1 MFGWGHRR
9 PRPSDLADDVELRLI
24 ALLAIAERGCELQDR
39 AEAVLRVCATVE
51 HPDFAVAREGG
62 HVAGEYHRLHGWAA
76 DAEQSGSGA
85 VGDIRPD
92 IRADI
97 RADISGG
104 LVETLHRRVALLM
117 MQHCML
123 VHHAVRLAFPKSGR
137 RRPGPC
143 PIAPELGD
151 PAQRLRASRAE
162 LARLLARA

>member
-1 MFGWGHRR
+1 VFGWGHRR

-39 AEAVLRVCATVE
+39 AEAVLLACATVE

-62 HVAGEYHRLHGWAA
+62 YVAGEYHRLHGWAA
-76 DAEQSGSGA
+76 DAE
-85 VGDIRPD
+85 
-92 IRADI
+92 
-97 RADISGG
+97 ISGG
-104 LVETLHRRVALLM
+104 PAAALHRRVALLM

-151 PAQRLRASRAE
+151 PARRLRASRAE
-162 LARLLARA
+162 LERLLAP

>member
-9 PRPSDLADDVELRLI
+9 PRPTDLADDAELRLI

-39 AEAVLRVCATVE
+39 AEAVLLACATVE

-62 HVAGEYHRLHGWAA
+62 YVAGEYHRLHGWAA
-76 DAEQSGSGA
+76 GAERSGDGA
-85 VGDIRPD
+85 GGN
-92 IRADI
+92 
-97 RADISGG
+97 ADISSGP
-104 LVETLHRRVALLM
+104 VEAQHRRVALLM

-151 PAQRLRASRAE
+151 PARRLRASRAE